1 MQGFFCFLFLLTSA
15 RIKKGIDKQTYPL
28 VVIFSFHKNLN

>member
-1 MQGFFCFLFLLTSA
+1 MQGFFFVLTSA
-15 RIKKGIDKQTYPL
+15 RIKGFDKQTYPL

>member
-1 MQGFFCFLFLLTSA
+1 MQGFFCFNKCSY
-15 RIKKGIDKQTYPL
+15 KKGIDKQTYPL